1 MSLFSRLAK
10 KHKGTSA
17 PQLDVQIKQTPILTR
32 HNSDKV
38 ISPRKSQHQPQQRK
52 ISAYNLN
59 DVKLN
64 NSPPVYI
71 FESTE
76 VPAKQEQLEHQEH
89 QEQRES
95 KQLCLRANT
104 DIQFK
109 CQPKKPD
116 FIPNIYLLRSPVD
129 IIYIAVKNK
138 LAGVNTFTRISIDFV
153 ANRIL
158 YVDGFWKISHISYDV
173 FQQLYDTS
181 ILPIIGTSVV
191 PELVHVVSSVDC
203 YIILS
208 GQYEGTIIS
217 CMPQLVL

>member
-10 KHKGTSA
+10 KRKGASA
-17 PQLDVQIKQTPILTR
+17 PQLDVQIKPTPILTR

-38 ISPRKSQHQPQQRK
+38 ISPRKSQHHPQQRK
-52 ISAYNLN
+52 ISAHDLN

-76 VPAKQEQLEHQEH
+76 IPAKQEQQECLEQHK
-89 QEQRES
+89 S
-95 KQLCLRANT
+95 KQLCLRANA
-104 DIQFK
+104 DIQFV
-109 CQPKKPD
+109 CQPKKPE

-129 IIYIAVKNK
+129 IIYIAVKSK
-138 LAGVNTFTRISIDFV
+138 IAGSNTFTRISIDFV

-158 YVDGFWKISHISYDV
+158 YVDGFWKISRISYDV